1 MGGGVGMEDAMERE
15 QGAASAEAGAAS
27 AEAGATVR
35 KRGPAPRGNCADCGR
50 AVSKGS
56 LRCVDCAKAERL
68 ARETA
73 NSPAPVVWPGLR
85 GEGGEWEHGPARGY
99 YRPLS
104 LRHRGSRG

>member
-1 MGGGVGMEDAMERE
+1 MERE
-15 QGAASAEAGAAS
+15 QGAAAEVGAASAEAS

-56 LRCVDCAKAERL
+56 LRCFDCAKAERL